1 MTQSQALTQALV
13 LAIIAPDDDKAAQAS
28 TLAMQIAQGLTKTQV
43 NRCKT
48 QALKM
53 IGENPW
59 SMQPWRYYCAF

>member
-28 TLAMQIAQGLTKTQV
+28 TLAEQIAQGLTKTQV
-43 NRCKT
+43 NLCKA

-53 IGENPW
+53 IGENP
-59 SMQPWRYYCAF
+59 

>member
-28 TLAMQIAQGLTKTQV
+28 TLAMQIAQGLTKNQV
-43 NRCKT
+43 NRCKA

-53 IGENPW
+53 IGENP
-59 SMQPWRYYCAF
+59 